1 MSCTFIKGKNER
13 QHTVNLCSVVTA
25 PVCMHGVSTHKES
38 GFKILKGTKKK
49 EEEGLSE
56 KNEALK

>member
-1 MSCTFIKGKNER
+1 MRGNTL
-13 QHTVNLCSVVTA
+13 NLCSVATG
-25 PVCMHGVSTHKES
+25 PVCMHGVSTHNES

-56 KNEALK
+56 KKEALK

>member
-1 MSCTFIKGKNER
+1 M
-13 QHTVNLCSVVTA
+13 VTA